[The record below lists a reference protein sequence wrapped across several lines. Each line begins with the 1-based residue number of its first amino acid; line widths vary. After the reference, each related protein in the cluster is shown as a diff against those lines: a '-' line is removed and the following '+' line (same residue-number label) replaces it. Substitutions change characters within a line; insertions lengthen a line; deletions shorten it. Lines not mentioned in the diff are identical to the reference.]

1 MKIYEVASERLNIL
15 FSSSFLRQGGETEFL
30 LSSLS
35 LFLLNGL
42 ILQLMPLVS
51 PAFYGLKEE
60 EELEEE
66 EEEAEW

>member
-1 MKIYEVASERLNIL
+1 M
-15 FSSSFLRQGGETEFL
+15 RQGGETEFL